1 VALVGAKGGSG
12 TTTIATSLALIT
24 ASLWSGGTL
33 MPSLLVDL
41 DLVHSHAASLLGLE
55 SKRTLAD
62 LAMTQAVFTLDRDFL
77 SQYAEQ
83 HSPGLAV
90 LSGARSPMEGE
101 RITPDLVKSLLG
113 ACKRTFGYSYID
125 LPSSYVESSLS
136 VFDAA
141 DLILVVVTPE
151 LTSIRSAVQMAA
163 VFQSLAIPPERWNV
177 LLNRPLDAGD
187 LPAAAIER
195 TLRRPLLQ
203 VLPNN
208 GVRVLEANN
217 RGVPLVKSQPNQPF
231 SMALEELALR
241 ISHALPV
248 PAAAG
253 GSATDRVAR
262 IERRLK
268 R

>member
-1 VALVGAKGGSG
+1 
-12 TTTIATSLALIT
+12 
-24 ASLWSGGTL
+24 
-33 MPSLLVDL
+33 
-41 DLVHSHAASLLGLE
+41 
-55 SKRTLAD
+55 
-62 LAMTQAVFTLDRDFL
+62 VFTLDRDFL

-231 SMALEELALR
+231 SMALEELPLR